1 MDCISNQVVFFF
13 ARETYLPIKSEN
25 CIQKST
31 FRVPVHQSSFS
42 IFNVHPSHLISELN
56 FQITKVGVL
65 KGCEAGEKTS
75 SPQGF
80 FFFKEKVLE
89 IKLRELRSRFAMEK
103 T

>member
-13 ARETYLPIKSEN
+13 CSGSISTNKVKIAFF
-25 CIQKST
+25 QKST
-31 FRVPVHQSSFS
+31 FRVPVHQSSSS

-75 SPQGF
+75 SPRG

-103 T
+103 S